1 MNELISKEII
11 DYCKI
16 GSLPK
21 EDQVEMI
28 ERFGRIIYQA
38 ILVKS
43 LDILS
48 EKEQTSLDLLLDEDK
63 TTTNDVLNFLKL
75 KIPTF
80 DILLEDERMNLK
92 DDLFVSVA

>member
-1 MNELISKEII
+1 MMNELISKEII

-21 EDQVEMI
+21 EEQTEMVE
-28 ERFGRIIYQA
+28 RLSRIVYQA

-48 EKEQTSLDLLLDEDK
+48 ENEQTALDSLLDDDK
-63 TTTNDVLNFLKL
+63 TTANDVLNFLKS

-80 DILLEDERMNLK
+80 DILLEDEKMNLK
-92 DDLFVSVA
+92 EDLLAMA